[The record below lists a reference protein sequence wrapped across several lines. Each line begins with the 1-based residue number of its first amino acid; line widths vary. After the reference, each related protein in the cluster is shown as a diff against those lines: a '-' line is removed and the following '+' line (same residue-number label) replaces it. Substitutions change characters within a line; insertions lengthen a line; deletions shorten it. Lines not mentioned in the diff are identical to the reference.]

1 MSFEPPGYC
10 PNCGDYVEEGALA
23 CESCGSCKETG
34 WSDESYYDGLD
45 LPETNPEEVTERSSQ
60 SRLLGAIV
68 SIGLLALLVYVF
80 VFR

>member
-34 WSDESYYDGLD
+34 WNEDSMYDGLD
-45 LPETNPEEVTERSSQ
+45 LPDESDGRVNKKSDQ
-60 SRLLGAIV
+60 SKVLGTIV
-68 SIGLLALLVYVF
+68 SVALIGLLVYVF